1 MTAENSLTMTEM
13 FSCSEIKDGI
23 TQPIT
28 GVGWWNFPV
37 ISSGVV
43 QLSRKLDILLKKKK
57 ERCQGIVCTTYKL
70 CALNL
75 SPEIQ
80 NRMQTEKNPKM
91 NTFLILRP
99 SY

>member
-1 MTAENSLTMTEM
+1 MIAENSLTTTEM

-23 TQPIT
+23 TQPVT

-57 ERCQGIVCTTYKL
+57 ERCQGTVCTTYKL

-75 SPEIQ
+75 PPEIL
-80 NRMQTEKNPKM
+80 NRMQMEKTQK
-91 NTFLILRP
+91 
-99 SY
+99 

>member
-1 MTAENSLTMTEM
+1 MTAENSLTRTEM

-23 TQPIT
+23 TQPVT

-75 SPEIQ
+75 SPEIR
-80 NRMQTEKNPKM
+80 NRLQMEKTQK
-91 NTFLILRP
+91 
-99 SY
+99 